1 MRSGSTVPRAV
12 AGSLVA
18 AILVLAAGMAGA
30 QTAPKAAPS
39 PPPGPPAVSP
49 EPAVTT
55 ASFGDWVLR
64 CQRLGEGEKATRVC
78 EVSQAIQVQG
88 QAGPLAQLALGR
100 VGGEAGLHLTV
111 VVPVSVSFPSSVR
124 VGLEEKEGRESAG
137 MDLGWRRCIPAGCV
151 ADDVVR
157 EEALKRWRTSSE
169 AGRLLFKD
177 AAGREVAIPVSF
189 RGLDPALS
197 ALARE
202 RV

>member
-1 MRSGSTVPRAV
+1 MRSGSRMPRIV

-18 AILVLAAGMAGA
+18 AAAVLAAGMAGA

-39 PPPGPPAVSP
+39 PPAVSS

-88 QAGPLAQLALGR
+88 QAGPLAQLAVGR
-100 VGGEAGLHLTV
+100 VGSEASLHLTV
-111 VVPVSVSFPSSVR
+111 VLPVSVSFPSSVR

-137 MDLGWRRCIPAGCV
+137 MDLSWHRCIPAGCV
-151 ADDVVR
+151 ADEAVR
-157 EEALKRWRTSSE
+157 EEVLKRWRTSSE
-169 AGRLLFKD
+169 AGRLTFKD
-177 AAGREVAIPVSF
+177 AGGREVVIPVSF

-197 ALARE
+197 ALAKE